1 MRCTSLRAMKGAEM
15 GGKVRVKRKYEE
27 TRGGGEE
34 VEVFVK
40 GMEGEN
46 RKDGGRREEIRNNTD
61 AGGHEERR
69 RIEEDLATRKEKK
82 AEKRVSK

>member
-69 RIEEDLATRKEKK
+69 RIEEEKKEQKK

>member
-1 MRCTSLRAMKGAEM
+1 MCCTSLRAVKGAEM

-40 GMEGEN
+40 GM
-46 RKDGGRREEIRNNTD
+46 RE
-61 AGGHEERR
+61 
-69 RIEEDLATRKEKK
+69 
-82 AEKRVSK
+82 

>member
-15 GGKVRVKRKYEE
+15 GGKVRVKRRYEE

-40 GMEGEN
+40 GMKGGE
-46 RKDGGRREEIRNNTD
+46 
-61 AGGHEERR
+61 
-69 RIEEDLATRKEKK
+69 
-82 AEKRVSK
+82 